1 MKDAIINF
9 INTNFED
16 GKDSV
21 QVKNCKKLVLF
32 LNQNNYRLNTKLCNE
47 LLQSVPALNKMTK
60 VLNEMNENGEFNIIS
75 DDNIIILVS
84 SYYLMN
90 YEDTEEQEDYE
101 EVEKQENIGE
111 TEDKILGNVEYDDI
125 SAVSSVRQYL
135 NEIGNS
141 KLLSASEEKELAK
154 RVSLGDEKAR
164 EQLINNNLKLVVS
177 IAKKYKE
184 IPFLDAIQEG
194 NIGLMKAVEK
204 FDYTLGFKFSTYA
217 TWWIRQAITRSIADQ
232 ARTIRIPVHMYEH
245 VRKMNAIDN
254 EYLTKEGRLATD
266 KEIAEKLDLTEE
278 EVREKRRITT
288 LPISLNMTVGEDDHG
303 DSNEL
308 EDFIEDPNN
317 NTEEFVNNMFYDE
330 FRSAVFEKSSL
341 TDREKFVLKLRF
353 GFDDSKKYTLE
364 EIGAILGVT
373 RERVRQ
379 IESKA
384 IRKLRS
390 NFEVKKYNPALLLK
404 H

>member
-60 VLNEMNENGEFNIIS
+60 VLNEMNENGEFNIVN

-90 YEDTEEQEDYE
+90 YENKEE
-101 EVEKQENIGE
+101 KE
-111 TEDKILGNVEYDDI
+111 TTDDKEDKSFVAADCGDVITADSI
-125 SAVSSVRQYL
+125 RQYL
-135 NEIGNS
+135 TEIGNS
-141 KLLSASEEKELAK
+141 KLLSAEEERELAK
-154 RVSLGDEKAR
+154 RASEGDEKAR
-164 EQLINNNLKLVVS
+164 EQLINSNLKLVVS
-177 IAKKYKE
+177 IAKKYRE
-184 IPFLDAIQEG
+184 VSFLDAIQEG

-390 NFEVKKYNPALLLK
+390 NFEVKKYNPELLLK
-404 H
+404 R

>member
-60 VLNEMNENGEFNIIS
+60 VLNEMNENGEFNIVN

-90 YEDTEEQEDYE
+90 YENKEE
-101 EVEKQENIGE
+101 KE
-111 TEDKILGNVEYDDI
+111 TTDDKEDKSFVAADCGDVITADSI
-125 SAVSSVRQYL
+125 RQYL
-135 NEIGNS
+135 TEIGNS
-141 KLLSASEEKELAK
+141 KLLSAEEERELAK
-154 RVSLGDEKAR
+154 RSSEGDEKAR
-164 EQLINNNLKLVVS
+164 EQLINSNLKLVVS
-177 IAKKYKE
+177 IAKKYRE
-184 IPFLDAIQEG
+184 VSFLDAIQEG

>member
-60 VLNEMNENGEFNIIS
+60 VLNEMNENGEFNIVN

-84 SYYLMN
+84 SYYLIN
-90 YEDTEEQEDYE
+90 YENKEE
-101 EVEKQENIGE
+101 KE
-111 TEDKILGNVEYDDI
+111 TTDDKEDKSFVAADCGDVITADSI
-125 SAVSSVRQYL
+125 RQYL
-135 NEIGNS
+135 TEIGNS
-141 KLLSASEEKELAK
+141 KLLSAEEERELAK
-154 RVSLGDEKAR
+154 RSSEGDEKAR
-164 EQLINNNLKLVVS
+164 EQLINSNLRLVVS
-177 IAKKYKE
+177 IAKKYRD
-184 IPFLDAIQEG
+184 ISFLDAIQEG

-390 NFEVKKYNPALLLK
+390 NFEVKKYNPELLLK
-404 H
+404 R

>member
-90 YEDTEEQEDYE
+90 YEDTEDQEDYE

-111 TEDKILGNVEYDDI
+111 TGDKILGNVEYDDI

-164 EQLINNNLKLVVS
+164 EQLINSNLKLVVS
-177 IAKKYKE
+177 IAKKYRE
-184 IPFLDAIQEG
+184 VSFLDAIQEG

-404 H
+404 R

>member
-60 VLNEMNENGEFNIIS
+60 VLNEMNENGEFNIVN

-84 SYYLMN
+84 SYYLIN
-90 YEDTEEQEDYE
+90 YENKEE
-101 EVEKQENIGE
+101 KE
-111 TEDKILGNVEYDDI
+111 TTDDKEDKSFVAADCGDVIIADSI
-125 SAVSSVRQYL
+125 RQYL
-135 NEIGNS
+135 TEIGNS
-141 KLLSASEEKELAK
+141 KLLSAEEERELAK
-154 RVSLGDEKAR
+154 RASEGDEKAR
-164 EQLINNNLKLVVS
+164 EQLINSNLKLVVS
-177 IAKKYKE
+177 IAKKYRE
-184 IPFLDAIQEG
+184 VSFLDAIQEG

-390 NFEVKKYNPALLLK
+390 NFEVKKYNPELLLK
-404 H
+404 R

>member
-60 VLNEMNENGEFNIIS
+60 VLNEMNENGEFNIVN

-84 SYYLMN
+84 SYYLIN
-90 YEDTEEQEDYE
+90 YENKEE
-101 EVEKQENIGE
+101 KE
-111 TEDKILGNVEYDDI
+111 TTDDKEDKSFVAADCGDVITADSI
-125 SAVSSVRQYL
+125 RQYL
-135 NEIGNS
+135 TEIGNS
-141 KLLSASEEKELAK
+141 KLLSAEEERELAK
-154 RVSLGDEKAR
+154 RASEGDEKAR
-164 EQLINNNLKLVVS
+164 EQLINSNLKLVVS
-177 IAKKYKE
+177 IAKKYRE
-184 IPFLDAIQEG
+184 VSFLDAIQEG

-266 KEIAEKLDLTEE
+266 KEIADKLDLTEE

>member
-21 QVKNCKKLVLF
+21 QIKNCKKLVLF

-164 EQLINNNLKLVVS
+164 EQLINSNLKLVVS
-177 IAKKYKE
+177 IAKKYRE
-184 IPFLDAIQEG
+184 VSFLDAIQEG

-404 H
+404 R

>member
-60 VLNEMNENGEFNIIS
+60 VLNEMNENGEFNIVN

-84 SYYLMN
+84 SYYLIN
-90 YEDTEEQEDYE
+90 YENKEE
-101 EVEKQENIGE
+101 KE
-111 TEDKILGNVEYDDI
+111 TTDDKEDKSFVAADCGDVITADSI
-125 SAVSSVRQYL
+125 RQYL
-135 NEIGNS
+135 TEIGNS
-141 KLLSASEEKELAK
+141 KLLSAEEERELAK
-154 RVSLGDEKAR
+154 RASEGDEKAR
-164 EQLINNNLKLVVS
+164 EQLINSNLKLVVS
-177 IAKKYKE
+177 IAKKYRE
-184 IPFLDAIQEG
+184 VSFLDAIQEG

-330 FRSAVFEKSSL
+330 FRSAIFEKSSL

-353 GFDDSKKYTLE
+353 GFEDSKKYTLE

-404 H
+404 R

>member
-16 GKDSV
+16 GKESV
-21 QVKNCKKLVLF
+21 QIRNCKKLVIF

-60 VLNEMNENGEFNIIS
+60 VLNEMNENGEFNIVN

-90 YEDTEEQEDYE
+90 YEDTEEQENYE
-101 EVEKQENIGE
+101 EVAKQENIGE

-164 EQLINNNLKLVVS
+164 EQLVNSNLKLVVS

-266 KEIAEKLDLTEE
+266 KELAERLELTEIDI
-278 EVREKRRITT
+278 RERRRLTA
-288 LPISLNMTVGEDDHG
+288 LPVSLNMTIGEDEHG
-303 DSNEL
+303 DRNEL

-317 NTEEFVNNMFYDE
+317 NTEEFVNNMFMDE
-330 FRSAVFEKSSL
+330 FRTAVFEKSTL
-341 TDREKFVLKLRF
+341 TDREKYVIRLRF
-353 GFDDSKKYTLE
+353 GFDGSKRYTLE
-364 EIGAILGVT
+364 EIGEILGVT

-384 IRKLRS
+384 LRKLKN
-390 NFEVKKYNPALLLK
+390 NFEVKKYNPELLLK
-404 H
+404 R

>member
-60 VLNEMNENGEFNIIS
+60 VLNEMNENGEFNIVN

-84 SYYLMN
+84 SYYLIN
-90 YEDTEEQEDYE
+90 YENKEE
-101 EVEKQENIGE
+101 KE
-111 TEDKILGNVEYDDI
+111 TTDDKEDKSFVAADCGDVITADSI
-125 SAVSSVRQYL
+125 RQYL
-135 NEIGNS
+135 TEIGNS
-141 KLLSASEEKELAK
+141 KLLSAEEERELAK
-154 RVSLGDEKAR
+154 RASEGDEKAR
-164 EQLINNNLKLVVS
+164 EQLINSNLKLVVS
-177 IAKKYKE
+177 IAKKYRE
-184 IPFLDAIQEG
+184 VSFLDAIQEG

>member
-111 TEDKILGNVEYDDI
+111 TGDKILGNVEYDDI

-164 EQLINNNLKLVVS
+164 EQLINSNLKLVVS

-404 H
+404 R

>member
-1 MKDAIINF
+1 MPTKNKDI
-9 INTNFED
+9 D
-16 GKDSV
+16 GANESV
-21 QVKNCKKLVLF
+21 KKV
-32 LNQNNYRLNTKLCNE
+32 N
-47 LLQSVPALNKMTK
+47 
-60 VLNEMNENGEFNIIS
+60 
-75 DDNIIILVS
+75 
-84 SYYLMN
+84 
-90 YEDTEEQEDYE
+90 
-101 EVEKQENIGE
+101 EVEKNKNAKVDEQTSEKIKNLLKEAKKSGKITYEDLANQLDDVNPEQMDSVFDAFEEIGVDLTDDFDVEPDVEDLKEVENLKLDQITDTSFEGISVDDPVRMYLREIGRIPLLTYE
-111 TEDKILGNVEYDDI
+111 EELDLAQKILD
-125 SAVSSVRQYL
+125 
-135 NEIGNS
+135 
-141 KLLSASEEKELAK
+141 
-154 RVSLGDEKAR
+154 GDEDAKQKLA
-164 EQLINNNLKLVVS
+164 ESNLRLVVS
-177 IAKKYKE
+177 IAKKYVGRGML
-184 IPFLDAIQEG
+184 FLDLIQEG
-194 NIGLMKAVEK
+194 NMGLMKAVEK
-204 FDYTLGFKFSTYA
+204 FDYTKGFKFSTYA

-404 H
+404 R

>member
-60 VLNEMNENGEFNIIS
+60 VLNEMNENGEFNIVN

-90 YEDTEEQEDYE
+90 YENKEE
-101 EVEKQENIGE
+101 KE
-111 TEDKILGNVEYDDI
+111 TTDDKEDKSFVAADCGDVITADSI
-125 SAVSSVRQYL
+125 RQYL
-135 NEIGNS
+135 TEIGNS
-141 KLLSASEEKELAK
+141 KLLSAEEERELAK
-154 RVSLGDEKAR
+154 RASEGDEKAR
-164 EQLINNNLKLVVS
+164 EQLINSNLKLVVS
-177 IAKKYKE
+177 IAKKYRE
-184 IPFLDAIQEG
+184 VSFLDAIQEG

-379 IESKA
+379 IECKA

>member
-60 VLNEMNENGEFNIIS
+60 VLNEMNENGEFNIVN

-90 YEDTEEQEDYE
+90 YEDTEDQEDYE

-111 TEDKILGNVEYDDI
+111 TGDKILGNVEYDDI

-379 IESKA
+379 IECKA

>member
-101 EVEKQENIGE
+101 KVEKQENIGE

-141 KLLSASEEKELAK
+141 KLLSAEEERELAK

-353 GFDDSKKYTLE
+353 GFADSKKYTLE

>member
-60 VLNEMNENGEFNIIS
+60 VLNEMNENGEFNIVN

-90 YEDTEEQEDYE
+90 YEDTEDQEDYE

-111 TEDKILGNVEYDDI
+111 TGDKILGNVEYDDI

-384 IRKLRS
+384 IRKLKS

-404 H
+404 R

>member
-47 LLQSVPALNKMTK
+47 LLQSVPALNKMAK
-60 VLNEMNENGEFNIIS
+60 VLNEMNENGEFNIVN

-84 SYYLMN
+84 SYYLIN
-90 YEDTEEQEDYE
+90 YENKEE
-101 EVEKQENIGE
+101 KE
-111 TEDKILGNVEYDDI
+111 TTDDKEDKSFVAADCGDVITADSI
-125 SAVSSVRQYL
+125 RQYL

-141 KLLSASEEKELAK
+141 KLLSAEEERELAK
-154 RVSLGDEKAR
+154 RASEGDEKAR
-164 EQLINNNLKLVVS
+164 EQLINSNLKLVVS
-177 IAKKYKE
+177 IAKKYRE
-184 IPFLDAIQEG
+184 VSFLDAIQEG

-404 H
+404 R

>member
-1 MKDAIINF
+1 MKNAIINF

-60 VLNEMNENGEFNIIS
+60 VLNEMNENGEFNIVN

-90 YEDTEEQEDYE
+90 YEDTEDQEDYE
-101 EVEKQENIGE
+101 EVEKQENIGD
-111 TEDKILGNVEYDDI
+111 TGDKILGNVEYDDI

-164 EQLINNNLKLVVS
+164 EQLINSNLKLVVS
-177 IAKKYKE
+177 IAKKYRE
-184 IPFLDAIQEG
+184 VSFLDAIQEG

-390 NFEVKKYNPALLLK
+390 NFEVKKYNPELLLK
-404 H
+404 R

>member
-90 YEDTEEQEDYE
+90 YEDTEDQEDYE

-111 TEDKILGNVEYDDI
+111 TGDKILGNVEYDDI

-404 H
+404 R

>member
-60 VLNEMNENGEFNIIS
+60 VLNEMNENGEFNIVN

-84 SYYLMN
+84 SYYLIN
-90 YEDTEEQEDYE
+90 YENKEE
-101 EVEKQENIGE
+101 KE
-111 TEDKILGNVEYDDI
+111 TTDDKEDKSFVAADCGDVITADSI
-125 SAVSSVRQYL
+125 RQYL
-135 NEIGNS
+135 TEIGNS
-141 KLLSASEEKELAK
+141 KLLSAEEERELAK
-154 RVSLGDEKAR
+154 RASEGDEKAR
-164 EQLINNNLKLVVS
+164 EQLINSNLKLVVS
-177 IAKKYKE
+177 IAKKYRE
-184 IPFLDAIQEG
+184 VSFLDAIQEG

-390 NFEVKKYNPALLLK
+390 NFEVKKYNPELLLK
-404 H
+404 R

>member
-60 VLNEMNENGEFNIIS
+60 VLNEMNENGEFNIVN

-84 SYYLMN
+84 SYYLIN
-90 YEDTEEQEDYE
+90 YENKEE
-101 EVEKQENIGE
+101 KE
-111 TEDKILGNVEYDDI
+111 TTDDKEDKSFVAADCGDVITADSI
-125 SAVSSVRQYL
+125 RQYL
-135 NEIGNS
+135 TEIGNS
-141 KLLSASEEKELAK
+141 KLLSAEEERELAK
-154 RVSLGDEKAR
+154 RASEGDEKAR
-164 EQLINNNLKLVVS
+164 EQLINSNLKLVVS
-177 IAKKYKE
+177 IAKKYRE
-184 IPFLDAIQEG
+184 VSFLDAIQEG

-404 H
+404 R

>member
-9 INTNFED
+9 INTNFEE

-101 EVEKQENIGE
+101 KVEKQENIGE

-141 KLLSASEEKELAK
+141 KLLSAEEERELAK
-154 RVSLGDEKAR
+154 RVSEGDEKAR
-164 EQLINNNLKLVVS
+164 EQLINSNLKLVVS
-177 IAKKYKE
+177 IAKKYRE
-184 IPFLDAIQEG
+184 VSFLDAIQEG

-379 IESKA
+379 IECKA

-404 H
+404 R

>member
-21 QVKNCKKLVLF
+21 QIKNCKKLVLF

-60 VLNEMNENGEFNIIS
+60 VLNEMNENGEFNIVN

-101 EVEKQENIGE
+101 EVAKQENIGE

-135 NEIGNS
+135 NEIGNG
-141 KLLSASEEKELAK
+141 KLLNAEEERELAK
-154 RVSLGDEKAR
+154 RASEGDEKAR
-164 EQLINNNLKLVVS
+164 EQLVNSNLKLVVS

-266 KEIAEKLDLTEE
+266 KELAERLDLTEE
-278 EVREKRRITT
+278 EVREKRRLTT

-317 NTEEFVNNMFYDE
+317 NTEEFVNNMFMDE
-330 FRSAVFEKSSL
+330 FRTAVFEKSTL
-341 TDREKFVLKLRF
+341 TDREKYVIRLRF
-353 GFDDSKKYTLE
+353 GFDGSKRYTLE
-364 EIGAILGVT
+364 EIGEILGVT

-384 IRKLRS
+384 LRKLKN
-390 NFEVKKYNPALLLK
+390 NFEVKKYNPELLLK
-404 H
+404 R

>member
-47 LLQSVPALNKMTK
+47 LLLSVPALNKMTK
-60 VLNEMNENGEFNIIS
+60 VLNEMNENGEFNIVN

-90 YEDTEEQEDYE
+90 YENKEE
-101 EVEKQENIGE
+101 KE
-111 TEDKILGNVEYDDI
+111 TTDDKEDKSFVAADCGDVITADSI
-125 SAVSSVRQYL
+125 RQYL
-135 NEIGNS
+135 TEIGNS
-141 KLLSASEEKELAK
+141 KLLSAEEERELAK
-154 RVSLGDEKAR
+154 RASEGDEKAR
-164 EQLINNNLKLVVS
+164 EQLINSNLKLVVS
-177 IAKKYKE
+177 IAKKYRE
-184 IPFLDAIQEG
+184 VSFLDAIQEG

-217 TWWIRQAITRSIADQ
+217 TLWIRQAITRSIADQ

-390 NFEVKKYNPALLLK
+390 NFEVKKYNPELLLK
-404 H
+404 R

>member
-60 VLNEMNENGEFNIIS
+60 VLNEMNENGEFNIVN

-90 YEDTEEQEDYE
+90 YENKEE
-101 EVEKQENIGE
+101 KE
-111 TEDKILGNVEYDDI
+111 TTDDKEDKSFVAADCGDVITADSI
-125 SAVSSVRQYL
+125 RQYL
-135 NEIGNS
+135 TEIGNS
-141 KLLSASEEKELAK
+141 KLLSAEEERELAK
-154 RVSLGDEKAR
+154 RSSEGDEKAR
-164 EQLINNNLKLVVS
+164 EQLINSNLKLVVS
-177 IAKKYKE
+177 IAKKYRE
-184 IPFLDAIQEG
+184 VSFLDAIQEG
-194 NIGLMKAVEK
+194 NFGLMKAVEK

-404 H
+404 R

>member
-90 YEDTEEQEDYE
+90 YEDKEEQEDYE

>member
-60 VLNEMNENGEFNIIS
+60 VLNEMNENGEFNIVN

-90 YEDTEEQEDYE
+90 YENKEE
-101 EVEKQENIGE
+101 KE
-111 TEDKILGNVEYDDI
+111 TTDDKEDKSFVAADCGDVITADSI
-125 SAVSSVRQYL
+125 RQYL
-135 NEIGNS
+135 TEIGNS
-141 KLLSASEEKELAK
+141 KLLSAEEERELAK
-154 RVSLGDEKAR
+154 RASEGDEKAR
-164 EQLINNNLKLVVS
+164 EQLINSNLKLVVS
-177 IAKKYKE
+177 IAKKYRE
-184 IPFLDAIQEG
+184 VSFLDAIQEG

-404 H
+404 R

>member
-9 INTNFED
+9 INTNFEE
-16 GKDSV
+16 GKESV
-21 QVKNCKKLVLF
+21 QVKNCKKLVIF

-47 LLQSVPALNKMTK
+47 LLQSIPALNKMTK
-60 VLNEMNENGEFNIIS
+60 VLNEMNESGEINIVN

-90 YEDTEEQEDYE
+90 YEDTEEQEDYK

-125 SAVSSVRQYL
+125 SAVSSIRQYL

-141 KLLSASEEKELAK
+141 KLLSAKEERELAK
-154 RVSLGDEKAR
+154 RSSEGDEKAR
-164 EQLINNNLKLVVS
+164 EQLVNSNLKLVVS
-177 IAKKYKE
+177 IAKKYRE

-266 KEIAEKLDLTEE
+266 KELAERLDLTEMDI
-278 EVREKRRITT
+278 REKRRLTT
-288 LPISLNMTVGEDDHG
+288 IPISLNMTVGEDDHG

-317 NTEEFVNNMFYDE
+317 NTEEFVNNMFMDE
-330 FRSAVFEKSSL
+330 FRTAVFEKSTL
-341 TDREKFVLKLRF
+341 TDREKFVIRLRF
-353 GFDDSKKYTLE
+353 GFDDSKRYTLE
-364 EIGAILGVT
+364 EIGEILGVT

-384 IRKLRS
+384 LRKLKN
-390 NFEVKKYNPALLLK
+390 NFEVKKYNPELILK

>member
-1 MKDAIINF
+1 MKDAIIKF

-60 VLNEMNENGEFNIIS
+60 VLNEMNENGEFNIVN

-90 YEDTEEQEDYE
+90 YENKEE
-101 EVEKQENIGE
+101 KE
-111 TEDKILGNVEYDDI
+111 TTDDKEDKSFVAADCGDVITADSI
-125 SAVSSVRQYL
+125 RQYL
-135 NEIGNS
+135 TEIGNS
-141 KLLSASEEKELAK
+141 KLLSAEEERELAK
-154 RVSLGDEKAR
+154 RASEGDEKAR
-164 EQLINNNLKLVVS
+164 EQLINSNLKLVVS
-177 IAKKYKE
+177 IAKKYRE
-184 IPFLDAIQEG
+184 VSFLDAIQEG

-404 H
+404 R

>member
-60 VLNEMNENGEFNIIS
+60 VLNEMNENGEFNIVN

-84 SYYLMN
+84 SYYLIN
-90 YEDTEEQEDYE
+90 YENKEE
-101 EVEKQENIGE
+101 KE
-111 TEDKILGNVEYDDI
+111 TTDDKEDKSFVAADCGDVITADSI
-125 SAVSSVRQYL
+125 RQYL
-135 NEIGNS
+135 TEIGNS
-141 KLLSASEEKELAK
+141 KLLSAEEERELAK
-154 RVSLGDEKAR
+154 RSSEGDEKAR
-164 EQLINNNLKLVVS
+164 EQLINSNLKLVVS
-177 IAKKYKE
+177 IAKKYRE
-184 IPFLDAIQEG
+184 VSFLDAIQEG

>member
-60 VLNEMNENGEFNIIS
+60 VLNEMNENGEFNIVN

-84 SYYLMN
+84 SYYLIN
-90 YEDTEEQEDYE
+90 YENKEE
-101 EVEKQENIGE
+101 KE
-111 TEDKILGNVEYDDI
+111 TADDKEDKSFVAADCGDVIIADSI
-125 SAVSSVRQYL
+125 RQYL
-135 NEIGNS
+135 TEIGNS
-141 KLLSASEEKELAK
+141 KLLSAEEERELAK
-154 RVSLGDEKAR
+154 RASEGDEKAR
-164 EQLINNNLKLVVS
+164 EQLINSNLKLVVS
-177 IAKKYKE
+177 IAKKYRE
-184 IPFLDAIQEG
+184 VSFLDAIQEG

-404 H
+404 R

>member
-60 VLNEMNENGEFNIIS
+60 VLNEMNENGEFNIVN

-90 YEDTEEQEDYE
+90 YENKEE
-101 EVEKQENIGE
+101 KE
-111 TEDKILGNVEYDDI
+111 TTDDKEDKSFVAADCGDVITADSI
-125 SAVSSVRQYL
+125 RQYL
-135 NEIGNS
+135 TEIGNS
-141 KLLSASEEKELAK
+141 KLLSAEEERELAK
-154 RVSLGDEKAR
+154 RSSEGDEKAR
-164 EQLINNNLKLVVS
+164 EQLINSNLKLVVS
-177 IAKKYKE
+177 IAKKYRE
-184 IPFLDAIQEG
+184 VSFLDAIQEG

-404 H
+404 R

>member
-60 VLNEMNENGEFNIIS
+60 VLNEMNENGEFNIVN

-84 SYYLMN
+84 SYYLIN
-90 YEDTEEQEDYE
+90 YENKEE
-101 EVEKQENIGE
+101 KE
-111 TEDKILGNVEYDDI
+111 TTDDKEDKSFVAADCGDVIIADSI
-125 SAVSSVRQYL
+125 RQYL
-135 NEIGNS
+135 TEIGNS
-141 KLLSASEEKELAK
+141 KLLSAEEERELAK
-154 RVSLGDEKAR
+154 RASEGDEKAR
-164 EQLINNNLKLVVS
+164 EQLINSNLRLVVS
-177 IAKKYKE
+177 IAKKYRD
-184 IPFLDAIQEG
+184 ISFLDAIQEG

-245 VRKMNAIDN
+245 VRKMNTIDN

-266 KEIAEKLDLTEE
+266 KEIAERLDLTEE

-303 DSNEL
+303 DRNEL

-404 H
+404 R

>member
-60 VLNEMNENGEFNIIS
+60 VLNEMNENGEFNIVN

-84 SYYLMN
+84 SYYLIN
-90 YEDTEEQEDYE
+90 YENKEE
-101 EVEKQENIGE
+101 KE
-111 TEDKILGNVEYDDI
+111 TTDDKEDKSFVTADCGDVITADSI
-125 SAVSSVRQYL
+125 RQYL
-135 NEIGNS
+135 TEIGNS
-141 KLLSASEEKELAK
+141 KLLSAEEERELAK
-154 RVSLGDEKAR
+154 RSSEGDEKAR
-164 EQLINNNLKLVVS
+164 EQLINSNLRLVVS
-177 IAKKYKE
+177 IAKKYRD
-184 IPFLDAIQEG
+184 ISFLDAIQEG

-404 H
+404 R

>member
-60 VLNEMNENGEFNIIS
+60 VLNEMNENGEFNIVN

-90 YEDTEEQEDYE
+90 YEDTEDQEDYE

-111 TEDKILGNVEYDDI
+111 TGDKILGNVEYDDI

-404 H
+404 R